1 MENSILKMNIT
12 LKLSLDVKISDREY
26 FSTIYLSKNDYEK
39 YKNSNFV
46 LYIEN
51 KDKYENVILKSDNK
65 VDEGQYAI
73 NAYIINRYNITDT
86 DGIKLYIINDDNIL
100 AFDDIKLQALK
111 YIQKEYILVGE
122 KAYNIVQSY
131 NTKYV
136 IVYNKKDNSHFI
148 ANVSHII
155 KSDTLAVSAIRLNRK
170 QRLALNIDDDDKE
183 KNVIIVP
190 MLQGKYENKVKLTEK
205 ILDFYIGK
213 INYSLIAKRTMAVD
227 ENFNVV
233 RLSKSN
239 MKLLGVENFD
249 MVKMTYKDNIVK
261 SRVLEIENSNIIIEN
276 NGWDLNNNK
285 LKPIDIDMIVA
296 IPAFVRDEL
305 EVPTVIG
312 NVSVKIER
320 DMGYIWKKNISN
332 QVLPIIL
339 ILFTSEI
346 FVSLSSILLSILFA
360 LLSLPIVLYF
370 NLSKERAIAK
380 C

>member
-1 MENSILKMNIT
+1 MENSILKINTT
-12 LKLSLDVKISDREY
+12 LKLSQDVKISDREY
-26 FSTIYLSKNDYEK
+26 FSTIYLSKNDYNK
-39 YKNSNFV
+39 YKNFNFV
-46 LYIEN
+46 LYIVN
-51 KDKYENVILKSDNK
+51 KGKYENVIIKSNDK
-65 VDEGQYAI
+65 VDEGQYVI
-73 NAYIINRYNITDT
+73 NAYIINRYNLTNID
-86 DGIKLYIINDDNIL
+86 DIKLYIINEDNVL
-100 AFDDIKLQALK
+100 TFSDIKLQALK

-136 IVYNKKDNSHFI
+136 IVYSKKDNSHFI

-155 KSDTLAVSAIRLNRK
+155 KSDILTVGAIRLNRK

-190 MLQGKYENKVKLTEK
+190 MLQCKYENKVKLTEK

-261 SRVLEIENSNIIIEN
+261 SRVLEIENSNIIVEN
-276 NGWDLNNNK
+276 NEYDLNNKK

-360 LLSLPIVLYF
+360 LLSLPVVLYF
-370 NLSKERAIAK
+370 NLSKERSIAK